1 MRGNPIK
8 FSNFSAGL
16 NTMDGPYLVTTG
28 ECRDCSNVTSTA
40 RGSIVRRNGVATFA
54 DAPSSTSYNSLFA
67 LETAVGSAPRKSL
80 VAVCD
85 AAIYAIDG
93 VGARVT
99 LKTGVSS
106 GVTWEF
112 CSYPGT
118 TTPGAPAYAF
128 GMNGTNTP
136 QKFIGDTTLSPASN
150 AMTDWVA
157 TVGTVPN
164 GRYAVQWQER
174 LWVAGVSGKG
184 SSLYYS
190 GVGDAYNWPTAN
202 VADIFDSADGEDI
215 TGLAT
220 VGAYLL
226 VFKRSK
232 VWVVY
237 DVDVDLGPLKRVVSR
252 NIGTCSHRS
261 VVETPNATLF
271 LTPDKG
277 VWSTD
282 GSTVRDLSA
291 KVGPSFNIDP
301 SIETNACA
309 AYWNN
314 HYYVSIPTLAH
325 SSAGDDVLMDY
336 DMQLQSWWKHT
347 VPAQQLVTWRKTT
360 NGASLLYGIR
370 ALSRGSSTLPGID
383 VYFGSTQVNDNG
395 FNFASS
401 WTSAWHA
408 FDVPH
413 IRKRLR
419 RMVFDGSGLF
429 NTFLSTDFSTAWYS
443 YATLSLSVAS
453 DSYAFGAVGGP
464 VFGSGGIFGGSASA
478 ISKSVYGIG
487 GDVAATPPKTALG
500 KTISIKFEG
509 SSPNGM
515 TVNAYTMSITPRK
528 N

>member
-40 RGSIVRRNGVATFA
+40 RGSIVRRNGVTTFA

-67 LETAVGSAPRKSL
+67 LETSVSSATRKALIAVHGNT
-80 VAVCD
+80 
-85 AAIYAIDG
+85 IYAING
-93 VGARVT
+93 VAARST
-99 LKTGVSS
+99 IKTGVTS

-128 GMNGTNTP
+128 GMNGSDTP
-136 QKFIGDTTLSPASN
+136 QKWTGDTATTMS
-150 AMTDWVA
+150 DWVA
-157 TVGTVPN
+157 TAGTGLGSVPN
-164 GRYAVQWQER
+164 GRYVVNWQGR
-174 LWVAGVSGKG
+174 LWVAGVGGNG
-184 SSLYYS
+184 SRLYYS
-190 GVGDAYNWPTAN
+190 GVGDAYNWPSTN
-202 VADIFDSADGEDI
+202 FADVFDSADGEDI

-220 VGAYLL
+220 VGAYLV

-232 VWVVY
+232 IWVVY
-237 DVDVDLGPLKRVVSR
+237 DVDVDLGPLTRVVSR

-282 GSTVRDLSA
+282 GSTVKDLSA
-291 KVGPSFNIDP
+291 KVRPSFNLDS

-347 VPAQQLVTWRKTT
+347 VPAQQLVTWRKTAG
-360 NGASLLYGIR
+360 GAALLYGIR
-370 ALSRGSSTLPGID
+370 ASSRGTSTLPGID

-395 FNFASS
+395 FDFASS
-401 WTSAWHA
+401 WTSAWHS

-453 DSYAFGAVGGP
+453 DSYAFGIVGGP
-464 VFGSGGIFGGSASA
+464 SFGTAGGIFGGSASA
-478 ISKSVYGIG
+478 TSKSVYGIG
-487 GDVAATPPKTALG
+487 GDIAATPPKTALG